1 VASSEPLAP
10 GLPLAQREGTMKNPK
25 KLVVSALTLA
35 VSVGLTVGTAAPAQA
50 GDPID
55 QTERWLAKQLTGG
68 LVHNNQFD
76 FDDYGLSID
85 IGLALQELGQTGTAK
100 TVRRAI
106 AKNVDSYTTGADF
119 GSGDIYAN
127 ATAKAAAFAQV
138 TGADARDFGGV
149 DLVARLGRRVANK
162 APIAGRI
169 QDKGAAD
176 FANVI
181 GQSFAVQALTT
192 ANHKKAARATRFL
205 LAQQCKGGYFR
216 LNFTAKK
223 TAADQTCDGGK
234 RRTTSAPDT
243 DATALAVLSLL
254 EDPTPSKTVRAA
266 IKRAIAW
273 LTRKQADNGSFGGGT
288 STEAPNANSTGLAA
302 WAMGSAGACARAH
315 KAAKWLTR
323 LVVWGVSGENGAI
336 AYDKAALAGAQDGIG
351 VDEEDQFRRATAQA
365 APALVFTI
373 IDGCD

>member
-1 VASSEPLAP
+1 VASSEPW
-10 GLPLAQREGTMKNPK
+10 LPASRGRSGKEPVNIPK
-25 KLVVSALTLA
+25 KLVVSAVTLA
-35 VSVGLTVGTAAPAQA
+35 LSVGATVGTATPAQA

-85 IGLALQELGQTGTAK
+85 VGLALQELGQTGTAR
-100 TVRRAI
+100 TVRKAI

-119 GSGDIYAN
+119 GSSDIYAN

-138 TGADARDFGGV
+138 TGADASDFGGV
-149 DLVARLGRRVANK
+149 NLVARLGRRVANK
-162 APIAGRI
+162 GPIAGRI
-169 QDKGAAD
+169 QDKGADD

-192 ANHKKAARATRFL
+192 AEHKKAAKATRFL
-205 LAQQCKGGYFR
+205 LAQQCTSGYFR
-216 LNFTAKK
+216 LNFTADK
-223 TAADQTCDGGK
+223 TADDQTCDGG
-234 RRTTSAPDT
+234 RRKSTSAPDT

-254 EDPTPSKTVRAA
+254 EDATPSRTVTRAVN
-266 IKRAIAW
+266 RAVAW
-273 LTRKQADNGSFGGGT
+273 LVKRQGDNGSFGGGK

-302 WAMGSAGACARAH
+302 WAMGSAGSCAQAN
-315 KAAKWLTR
+315 KAAKWLTK

-351 VDEEDQFRRATAQA
+351 VEEEDQFRRATAQA
-365 APALVFTI
+365 APALVYTI
-373 IDGCD
+373 IDGCY

>member
-1 VASSEPLAP
+1 MASSEPE
-10 GLPLAQREGTMKNPK
+10 LPASRSRSGKEPVNINKLLVTCVATIALGAGT
-25 KLVVSALTLA
+25 
-35 VSVGLTVGTAAPAQA
+35 TVGTATSAYA

-55 QTERWLAKQLTGG
+55 QTERWLGKQLTGG

-85 IGLALQELGQTGTAK
+85 VGLALQELGQTRTAK
-100 TVRRAI
+100 TVRKAI

-138 TGADARDFGGV
+138 TGADASDFGGAN
-149 DLVARLGRRVANK
+149 LIKRLGRRVANT

-169 QDKGAAD
+169 QDKSTDD

-192 ANHKKAARATRFL
+192 AGHKKAGKATRFL

-216 LNFTAKK
+216 LNFTTDK

-234 RRTTSAPDT
+234 RKSTSAPDT

-254 EDPTPSKTVRAA
+254 EDPTPAKTVR
-266 IKRAIAW
+266 RAISRAVAW
-273 LTRKQADNGSFGGGT
+273 LTKVQAKNGSFGGGT

-302 WAMGSAGACARAH
+302 SALGAAGSCAQAN
-315 KAAKWLTR
+315 KAAKWLTK
-323 LVVWGVSGENGAI
+323 LVVSGVSGENGAI
-336 AYDKAALAGAQDGIG
+336 AYDKTALAGAQDGIS
-351 VDEEDQFRRATAQA
+351 VAEEDQFRRATAQA
-365 APALVFTI
+365 APALVYTV